1 MSNSTLSILFYSLGG
16 IYMKKST
23 FLAVAAVVL
32 AFYVVSA
39 IGNRDRLYEKK
50 ETYRKPEEAIVNFI
64 GHINSYENLKSDN
77 GYYRIPSR
85 EFLESISKRY
95 RLYIGEESTY
105 KYMMEQIPSFISYEL
120 KEVDYNSLNN
130 IKSNYEES
138 FKNISNYSR
147 DINPMV
153 YKLDGYG
160 IYLGDVEKSYIN
172 EDGTVNNTYND
183 EEFPFTLY
191 LVLVDEGEGYVVDYY
206 SVIYQ

>member
-1 MSNSTLSILFYSLGG
+1 
-16 IYMKKST
+16 MKKST